1 MQTAST
7 KEMMACTR
15 INPESVFQIRVS
27 ISVRCQPTLW
37 PVVRRI
43 MGRKPSPSFKK
54 KKVSTSM
61 STNVTT
67 MEPAVEMPLT
77 TRDAMS
83 VTRSCRNVDI
93 WLMMS
98 L

>member
-1 MQTAST
+1 
-7 KEMMACTR
+7 
-15 INPESVFQIRVS
+15 
-27 ISVRCQPTLW
+27 
-37 PVVRRI
+37 
-43 MGRKPSPSFKK
+43 
-54 KKVSTSM
+54 M

-83 VTRSCRNVDI
+83 VTRSCRNVET